1 MYEKTENSTLRKY
14 KMVKD
19 IQTSTRICDYVAEF
33 SSCAKS
39 KQNRLNQLCFGNR
52 GSLSFLFTYTHTH
65 TKRRAESF
73 IVVRPMQKSTWK
85 SKKLQPLHRFLRW
98 ISQTSL
104 FRPRFR
110 VGAWTMGD
118 VIYRKYA
125 PKTPQKGEWIGSFKR
140 KRRNLSNAISPELF
154 KKQLEIW
161 GLSSDHTTHFVG
173 GPPLPRSKL
182 NMTDGRHLESRYDAI
197 FPPWVVLFGW
207 NLAAWCRITFHLR
220 WYGQNS
226 NGKSNSNMAE
236 VCFSKLKIVI
246 PHPRIEIF
254 CRNLVCW

>member
-52 GSLSFLFTYTHTH
+52 GSLSFFTHIHTH
-65 TKRRAESF
+65 TQNVEQSLLLLWGPCKNQHENRKSSNRCTDSYAEYLKRRFSAQ
-73 IVVRPMQKSTWK
+73 V
-85 SKKLQPLHRFLRW
+85 L
-98 ISQTSL
+98 
-104 FRPRFR
+104 